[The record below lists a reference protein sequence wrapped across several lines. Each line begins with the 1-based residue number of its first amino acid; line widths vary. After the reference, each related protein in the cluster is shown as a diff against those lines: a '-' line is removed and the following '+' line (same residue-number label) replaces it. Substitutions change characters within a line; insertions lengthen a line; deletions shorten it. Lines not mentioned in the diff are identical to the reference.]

1 MSLLSWRFQILLVAL
16 IATGA
21 AGLWFGLAPDQ
32 AASPLA
38 LAASPAV
45 PDGAPAVPVTEGRAE
60 TRDVPIWLSGIG
72 SVQPLNAVTV
82 KVRVDGQLDRVA
94 FTEGQDVN
102 KGDVVAQIDPRSYR
116 AQLKQAQANKAKD
129 EAQLANARLD
139 LERST
144 RLEAK
149 GVASK
154 QSLDTQRAQV
164 TALESTIEADQSAI
178 EMAQLQLEF
187 STITAPLSG
196 RTGLRLV
203 DPGTVVHASDANGIV
218 TITQM
223 QPIAVLFTVPQDEL
237 PDVLAATA
245 RGEPVVVAYSRGGE
259 RPLATGKLIFVDSQ
273 VDQGT
278 GHVKL
283 KALFDNS
290 NRALWPGEFVDARVQ
305 VATVNAATV
314 VPSKAIERGQNGTY
328 VFRVKP
334 DDTVE
339 VCPVTVRHVGEGTT
353 IIADGVAPGDRIIV
367 DGQYRLQA
375 GARIEPRKPA
385 EADGS

>member
-1 MSLLSWRFQILLVAL
+1 MILLFMLFA
-16 IATGA
+16 AGA
-21 AGLWFGLAPDQ
+21 AWFSLGPDR
-32 AASPLA
+32 AASPQ
-38 LAASPAV
+38 SVAV
-45 PDGAPAVPVTEGRAE
+45 PPAAAGGTPAVPVTEGRAE

-94 FTEGQDVN
+94 FTEGQDVRR
-102 KGDVVAQIDPRSYR
+102 GDVLAQIDPRSFR

-149 GVASK
+149 GAASK

-164 TALESTIEADQSAI
+164 AALEATVEADQAAI

-203 DPGTVVHASDANGIV
+203 DPGTVVHASDANGLV

-223 QPIAVLFTVPQDEL
+223 QPIAVLFSVSQDEL
-237 PDVLAATA
+237 PDVLAAMVRRSTA
-245 RGEPVVVAYSRGGE
+245 GDRRQAPQLHRE
-259 RPLATGKLIFVDSQ
+259 R
-273 VDQGT
+273 
-278 GHVKL
+278 
-283 KALFDNS
+283 KARS
-290 NRALWPGEFVDARVQ
+290 SCTR
-305 VATVNAATV
+305 
-314 VPSKAIERGQNGTY
+314 PST
-328 VFRVKP
+328 
-334 DDTVE
+334 
-339 VCPVTVRHVGEGTT
+339 
-353 IIADGVAPGDRIIV
+353 PGDVLCSRV
-367 DGQYRLQA
+367 HKRATPWSSSACRAAVWLQ
-375 GARIEPRKPA
+375 GR
-385 EADGS
+385 G

>member
-1 MSLLSWRFQILLVAL
+1 MILLLMLFAV
-16 IATGA
+16 GA
-21 AGLWFGLAPDQ
+21 AWFGLIPDR
-32 AASPLA
+32 AASPKA
-38 LAASPAV
+38 VEASPAAAG
-45 PDGAPAVPVTEGRAE
+45 GAPAVPVTEGRAE

-72 SVQPLNAVTV
+72 SVQPLNTVTV

-94 FTEGQDVN
+94 FTEGQDVH
-102 KGDVVAQIDPRSYR
+102 KGYVLAQIDPRSFR

-139 LERST
+139 LDRST

-149 GVASK
+149 GAASK

-164 TALESTIEADQSAI
+164 AALEATIEADQAAV
-178 EMAQLQLEF
+178 EMAQLQVEF

-203 DPGTVVHASDANGIV
+203 DPGTVVHASDANGLV

-223 QPIAVLFTVPQDEL
+223 QPIAVLFSVSQDEL
-237 PDVLAATA
+237 PDVLAAMA
-245 RGEPVVVAYSRGGE
+245 RGEPVVVAYSRDGE
-259 RPLATGKLIFVDSQ
+259 RPLATGKLVFADSQ
-273 VDQGT
+273 VDQST

-290 NRALWPGEFVDARVQ
+290 DRALWPGEFVDARAQ
-305 VATVNAATV
+305 VATVNAAII
-314 VPSKAIERGQNGTY
+314 VPARAVERGQNGTY
-328 VFRVKP
+328 VFRIEP

-339 VCPVTVRHVGEGTT
+339 VCPVTVGHVAEGTA
-353 IIADGVAPGDRIIV
+353 IITDGLAPGDRIVV
-367 DGQYRLQA
+367 DGHYRLQP
-375 GARIEPRKPA
+375 GARVEPRKATAASGP
-385 EADGS
+385 

>member
-1 MSLLSWRFQILLVAL
+1 LLMLFAVVTA
-16 IATGA
+16 
-21 AGLWFGLAPDQ
+21 WFGPVPDRGASSQ
-32 AASPLA
+32 AV
-38 LAASPAV
+38 AASPA
-45 PDGAPAVPVTEGRAE
+45 APAGAAGVPVTEGRVE
-60 TRDVPIWLSGIG
+60 TSDVPIWLSGIG

-82 KVRVDGQLDRVA
+82 KVRVDGQLDRVE
-94 FTEGQDVN
+94 FIEGQDVH
-102 KGDVVAQIDPRSYR
+102 KGDVLAQIDPRSFH

-149 GVASK
+149 GAASK

-164 TALESTIEADQSAI
+164 TALGATVEADQAAI

-203 DPGTVVHASDANGIV
+203 DPGTVVHASDANGLV

-223 QPIAVLFTVPQDEL
+223 QPIAVMFTVSQDEL
-237 PDVLAATA
+237 PDVLAAMA
-245 RGEPVVVAYSRGGE
+245 RSDPVVVAYTRGGE

-273 VDQGT
+273 VDQGS

-283 KALFDNS
+283 KASFENAD
-290 NRALWPGEFVDARVQ
+290 RALWPGEFVGARVQ
-305 VATVNAATV
+305 VATVNTATV
-314 VPSKAIERGQNGTY
+314 VPAKAVERGQNGTY
-328 VFRVKP
+328 VFRIKP
-334 DDTVE
+334 DETVE
-339 VCPVTVRHVGEGTT
+339 VCSVTVSHITAGIA
-353 IIADGVAPGDRIIV
+353 IIADGLAPGDRIV
-367 DGQYRLQA
+367 VEGQYRVQP
-375 GARIEPRKPA
+375 GARVEPRKAPA
-385 EADGS
+385 ASGT

>member
-1 MSLLSWRFQILLVAL
+1 MAMLSSWRWRAKALLFVL

-21 AGLWFGLAPDQ
+21 GAVWVGLARDR
-32 AASPLA
+32 
-38 LAASPAV
+38 AASPAV
-45 PDGAPAVPVTEGRAE
+45 VATSSAAPAGAPAVPVTEGRAE

-72 SVQPLNAVTV
+72 SVQPLNTVTV

-94 FTEGQDVN
+94 FTEGQDVH
-102 KGDVVAQIDPRSYR
+102 KGYVLAQIDPRSFR

-139 LERST
+139 LDRST

-149 GVASK
+149 GAASK

-164 TALESTIEADQSAI
+164 AALEATIEADQAAV
-178 EMAQLQLEF
+178 EMAQLQVEF

-203 DPGTVVHASDANGIV
+203 DPGTVVHASDANGLV

-223 QPIAVLFTVPQDEL
+223 QPIAVLFTVSQDEL
-237 PDVLAATA
+237 PDVLAAMA
-245 RGEPVVVAYSRGGE
+245 RGDPAVVAYSRGGE
-259 RPLATGKLIFVDSQ
+259 RPLAAGKLIFADSQ

-283 KALFDNS
+283 KASPCCTDRSFGS
-290 NRALWPGEFVDARVQ
+290 EEWRV
-305 VATVNAATV
+305 
-314 VPSKAIERGQNGTY
+314 
-328 VFRVKP
+328 
-334 DDTVE
+334 
-339 VCPVTVRHVGEGTT
+339 
-353 IIADGVAPGDRIIV
+353 
-367 DGQYRLQA
+367 
-375 GARIEPRKPA
+375 
-385 EADGS
+385 

>member
-1 MSLLSWRFQILLVAL
+1 MILLLMLFA
-16 IATGA
+16 AGA
-21 AGLWFGLAPDQ
+21 AWFGLVPDR
-32 AASPLA
+32 AASPQ
-38 LAASPAV
+38 SVAV
-45 PDGAPAVPVTEGRAE
+45 PPAAAGGTPAVPVTEGRAE

-94 FTEGQDVN
+94 FTEGQDVRR
-102 KGDVVAQIDPRSYR
+102 GDVLAQIDPRSFR

-129 EAQLANARLD
+129 DAQLANARLD

-149 GVASK
+149 GAASK

-164 TALESTIEADQSAI
+164 AALEATVEADQAAI

-203 DPGTVVHASDANGIV
+203 DPGTVVHASDANGLV

-223 QPIAVLFTVPQDEL
+223 QPIAVLFTVSQDEL
-237 PDVLAATA
+237 PDVLAAMA
-245 RGEPVVVAYSRGGE
+245 RGDPAVVAYSRGGE
-259 RPLATGKLIFVDSQ
+259 RPLAAGKLIFADSQ

-283 KALFDNS
+283 KALFENS
-290 NRALWPGEFVDARVQ
+290 DRALWPGEFVDARVQ

-314 VPSKAIERGQNGTY
+314 VPAKAVERGQNGTY
-328 VFRVKP
+328 VFRIRP
-334 DDTVE
+334 DETVE
-339 VCPVTVRHVGEGTT
+339 VSPVTVRHVGEGTA
-353 IIADGVAPGDRIIV
+353 IIADGLAPGDRIV
-367 DGQYRLQA
+367 LDGQYRLQA
-375 GARIEPRKPA
+375 GARVEPRKA
-385 EADGS
+385 AASGS

>member
-1 MSLLSWRFQILLVAL
+1 MILLLMLFA
-16 IATGA
+16 AGA
-21 AGLWFGLAPDQ
+21 AWFGLIPDR
-32 AASPLA
+32 AASPKA
-38 LAASPAV
+38 VAASPAAAG
-45 PDGAPAVPVTEGRAE
+45 GAPAVPVTEGRAE

-72 SVQPLNAVTV
+72 SVQPLNTVTV
-82 KVRVDGQLDRVA
+82 KMRVDGQLDRVA
-94 FTEGQDVN
+94 FTEGQDVH
-102 KGDVVAQIDPRSYR
+102 KGDVLAQIDPRSFR

-139 LERST
+139 LDRST

-149 GVASK
+149 GAASK

-164 TALESTIEADQSAI
+164 AALEATIEADQAAI
-178 EMAQLQLEF
+178 ELAQLQVEF

-203 DPGTVVHASDANGIV
+203 DPGTVVHASDANGLV

-223 QPIAVLFTVPQDEL
+223 QPIAVLFSVSQDEL
-237 PDVLAATA
+237 PDVLAAMA
-245 RGEPVVVAYSRGGE
+245 RGEPVVVAYSRDGE
-259 RPLATGKLIFVDSQ
+259 RPLATGKLVFADSQ

-290 NRALWPGEFVDARVQ
+290 DRALWPGEFVDARAQ
-305 VATVNAATV
+305 VATVNAAII
-314 VPSKAIERGQNGTY
+314 VPARAVERGQNGTY
-328 VFRVKP
+328 VFRIKP

-339 VCPVTVRHVGEGTT
+339 VCPVTVGHVAEGTA
-353 IIADGVAPGDRIIV
+353 IITDGLAPGDRIVV
-367 DGQYRLQA
+367 DGQYRLQP
-375 GARIEPRKPA
+375 GARVEPRKATAASGP
-385 EADGS
+385 

>member
-1 MSLLSWRFQILLVAL
+1 MILLLMLFA
-16 IATGA
+16 AGA
-21 AGLWFGLAPDQ
+21 AWFGLIADR
-32 AASPLA
+32 AASPKA
-38 LAASPAV
+38 VAASPAAAG
-45 PDGAPAVPVTEGRAE
+45 GAPAVPVTEGRAE

-72 SVQPLNAVTV
+72 SVQPLNTVTV

-94 FTEGQDVN
+94 FTEGQDVH
-102 KGDVVAQIDPRSYR
+102 KGDVLAQIDPRSFR

-139 LERST
+139 LDRST

-149 GVASK
+149 GAASK

-164 TALESTIEADQSAI
+164 AALEATIEADQAAI
-178 EMAQLQLEF
+178 EMAQLQVEF

-203 DPGTVVHASDANGIV
+203 DPGTVVHASDANGLV

-223 QPIAVLFTVPQDEL
+223 QPIAVLFSVSQDEL
-237 PDVLAATA
+237 PDVLAAMA
-245 RGEPVVVAYSRGGE
+245 RGEPDVVAYSRDGE
-259 RPLATGKLIFVDSQ
+259 RPLATGKLVFADSQ
-273 VDQGT
+273 VDQST

-290 NRALWPGEFVDARVQ
+290 DRALWPGEFVDARAQ
-305 VATVNAATV
+305 VATVNAALI
-314 VPSKAIERGQNGTY
+314 VPARAVERGQNGTY
-328 VFRVKP
+328 VFRIKP

-339 VCPVTVRHVGEGTT
+339 VCPVTVGHVAEGTA
-353 IIADGVAPGDRIIV
+353 IITDGLAPGDRIVV
-367 DGQYRLQA
+367 DGQYRLQP
-375 GARIEPRKPA
+375 GARVEPRKATAASGP
-385 EADGS
+385 

>member
-1 MSLLSWRFQILLVAL
+1 MRRRWTILLMTLFAV
-16 IATGA
+16 GA
-21 AGLWFGLAPDQ
+21 AWFGPAPGR
-32 AASPLA
+32 AASPQA
-38 LAASPAV
+38 VAASPAA
-45 PDGAPAVPVTEGRAE
+45 PSGAAAVPITEGRVE
-60 TRDVPIWLSGIG
+60 TQDVAIWLSGIG

-94 FTEGQDVN
+94 FTEGQDVR
-102 KGDVVAQIDPRSYR
+102 KGDVLAQIDPRSFR
-116 AQLKQAQANKAKD
+116 AQLKQVQANKAKD

-149 GVASK
+149 GAASK

-164 TALESTIEADQSAI
+164 AALGATVEADQAAI
-178 EMAQLQLEF
+178 EMARLQLEF

-203 DPGTVVHASDANGIV
+203 DPGTIVHASDANGLV

-223 QPIAVLFTVPQDEL
+223 QPIAVLFTLSQDEL
-237 PDVLAATA
+237 PDVLAAMA
-245 RGEPVVVAYSRGGE
+245 QGDPAVVAYSRGGE
-259 RPLATGKLIFVDSQ
+259 RPLATGKLIFADSQ

-283 KALFDNS
+283 KALFDNTD
-290 NRALWPGEFVDARVQ
+290 RASWPGEFVDARVQ
-305 VATVNAATV
+305 VTTVKAATV
-314 VPSKAIERGQNGTY
+314 VPAKAVERGQNGRY
-328 VFRVKP
+328 VFRIKL

-339 VCPVTVRHVGEGTT
+339 VCLVTVRHVTEGIA
-353 IIADGVAPGDRIIV
+353 IIADGLAPGDRIVV
-367 DGQYRLQA
+367 DGQYRLQP
-375 GARIEPRKPA
+375 GVRVEPRKAAPA
-385 EADGS
+385 SGS

>member
-1 MSLLSWRFQILLVAL
+1 MILLLMLFAV
-16 IATGA
+16 GA
-21 AGLWFGLAPDQ
+21 AWFGLVPDRG
-32 AASPLA
+32 ASPQA
-38 LAASPAV
+38 VAASPAARAE
-45 PDGAPAVPVTEGRAE
+45 APAVPVTEGRVE

-94 FTEGQDVN
+94 FTEGQDVR
-102 KGDVVAQIDPRSYR
+102 KGDVLAQIDPRSFR
-116 AQLKQAQANKAKD
+116 AQLKQAQANKSKD
-129 EAQLANARLD
+129 EAQFANARLD

-149 GVASK
+149 GAASK
-154 QSLDTQRAQV
+154 QSLDTQQAQV
-164 TALESTIEADQSAI
+164 AALGATVEADQAAI

-223 QPIAVLFTVPQDEL
+223 QPIAVMFSVSQDEL
-237 PDVLAATA
+237 PDVLAAM
-245 RGEPVVVAYSRGGE
+245 GGGDPVVVAYTRGGE
-259 RPLATGKLIFVDSQ
+259 RPLATGKLVFVDSQ
-273 VDQGT
+273 VDQGS

-283 KALFDNS
+283 KALFDNTD
-290 NRALWPGEFVDARVQ
+290 RALWPGEFVDARVQ
-305 VATVNAATV
+305 VATINAATV
-314 VPSKAIERGQNGTY
+314 VPAKAVERGQNGTY
-328 VFRVKP
+328 VFRIKP

-339 VCPVTVRHVGEGTT
+339 VCPVTVRHVTEGIA
-353 IIADGVAPGDRIIV
+353 IIAEGLAPGDRIVV
-367 DGQYRLQA
+367 DGQYRLQP
-375 GARIEPRKPA
+375 GAHVEPRKATPA
-385 EADGS
+385 SGS

>member
-1 MSLLSWRFQILLVAL
+1 MILLLMLFAV
-16 IATGA
+16 GA
-21 AGLWFGLAPDQ
+21 AWFGLVPDRG
-32 AASPLA
+32 ASPQA
-38 LAASPAV
+38 VAASPAARAE
-45 PDGAPAVPVTEGRAE
+45 APAVPVTEGRVE

-94 FTEGQDVN
+94 FTEGQDVR
-102 KGDVVAQIDPRSYR
+102 KGDVLAQIDPRSFR
-116 AQLKQAQANKAKD
+116 AQLKQAQANKSKD

-149 GVASK
+149 GAASK
-154 QSLDTQRAQV
+154 QSLDTQQAQV
-164 TALESTIEADQSAI
+164 AALGATVEADQAAI

-223 QPIAVLFTVPQDEL
+223 QPIAVMFSVSQDEL
-237 PDVLAATA
+237 PDVLAAM
-245 RGEPVVVAYSRGGE
+245 GGGDPVVVAYTRGGE
-259 RPLATGKLIFVDSQ
+259 RPLATGKLVFVDSQ
-273 VDQGT
+273 VDQGS

-283 KALFDNS
+283 KALFDNTD
-290 NRALWPGEFVDARVQ
+290 RALWPGEFVDARVQ
-305 VATVNAATV
+305 VATINAATV
-314 VPSKAIERGQNGTY
+314 VPAKAVERGQNGTY
-328 VFRVKP
+328 VFRIKP

-339 VCPVTVRHVGEGTT
+339 VCPVTVRHVTEGIA
-353 IIADGVAPGDRIIV
+353 IIAEGLAPGDRIVV
-367 DGQYRLQA
+367 DGQYRLQP
-375 GARIEPRKPA
+375 GAHVEPRKATPA
-385 EADGS
+385 SGS

>member
-1 MSLLSWRFQILLVAL
+1 MILLLMLFA
-16 IATGA
+16 AGA
-21 AGLWFGLAPDQ
+21 AWFGLIPDR
-32 AASPLA
+32 AASPQA
-38 LAASPAV
+38 VAASPAAAG
-45 PDGAPAVPVTEGRAE
+45 GAPAVPVTEGRAE

-72 SVQPLNAVTV
+72 SVQPLNTVTV

-94 FTEGQDVN
+94 FTEGQDVH
-102 KGDVVAQIDPRSYR
+102 KGDVLAQIDPRSFR

-139 LERST
+139 LDRST

-149 GVASK
+149 GAASK

-164 TALESTIEADQSAI
+164 AALEATIEADQAAI
-178 EMAQLQLEF
+178 EMAQLQVEF

-203 DPGTVVHASDANGIV
+203 DPGTVVHASDANGLV

-223 QPIAVLFTVPQDEL
+223 QPIAVLFSVSQDEL
-237 PDVLAATA
+237 PDVLAAMA
-245 RGEPVVVAYSRGGE
+245 RGEPVVVAYSRDGE
-259 RPLATGKLIFVDSQ
+259 RPRATGKLVFADSQ

-290 NRALWPGEFVDARVQ
+290 DRALWPGEFVNARVQ
-305 VATVNAATV
+305 VAAVNAATT
-314 VPSKAIERGQNGTY
+314 VPARAVERGQNGTY
-328 VFRVKP
+328 VFRIKP

-339 VCPVTVRHVGEGTT
+339 VCPVTVGHVAEGTA
-353 IIADGVAPGDRIIV
+353 IITDGLAPGDRIVV
-367 DGQYRLQA
+367 DGQYRLQP
-375 GARIEPRKPA
+375 GARVEPRKA
-385 EADGS
+385 TAASGS

>member
-1 MSLLSWRFQILLVAL
+1 LRWTWRILFVAL
-16 IATGA
+16 IVAGA
-21 AGLWFGLAPDQ
+21 AGLWVGVGPDNSVPAAQ
-32 AASPLA
+32 AT
-38 LAASPAV
+38 
-45 PDGAPAVPVTEGRAE
+45 APAVPITDGRAE
-60 TRDVPIWLSGIG
+60 IRDVPIWLSGIG

-82 KVRVDGQLDRVA
+82 KVRVDGQLDRAA
-94 FTEGQDVN
+94 FTEGQDVH
-102 KGDVVAQIDPRSYR
+102 KGDVLAQIDPRSFR

-139 LERST
+139 LERSA

-164 TALESTIEADQSAI
+164 AALAATLEADQAAI

-187 STITAPLSG
+187 STITAPLDG

-203 DPGTVVHASDANGIV
+203 DPGTVVHASDANGLV

-223 QPIAVLFTVPQDEL
+223 HPIAVLFTVSQDEL
-237 PDVLAATA
+237 PEVLKAIA
-245 RGEPVVVAYSRGGE
+245 RGDPVVDAYSRGGE
-259 RPLATGKLIFVDSQ
+259 RLLATGRLVFVDSQ

-290 NRALWPGEFVDARVQ
+290 DRALWPGEFVDARVQ
-305 VATVNAATV
+305 VTTVNAATV
-314 VPSKAIERGQNGTY
+314 VSAKAIERGQSGTY
-328 VFRVKP
+328 VFRIKP

-339 VCPVTVRHVGEGTT
+339 VCPVRVGHVSEGIA
-353 IIADGVAPGDRIIV
+353 IIPEGLTPGDRIVV
-367 DGQYRLQA
+367 DGQYRLQP
-375 GARIEPRKPA
+375 GARIESRKA
-385 EADGS
+385 TAGGS

>member
-1 MSLLSWRFQILLVAL
+1 MSLLSRRFQILLVAL
-16 IATGA
+16 IAAGA

-45 PDGAPAVPVTEGRAE
+45 PDGALAVPVTEGRAE

-72 SVQPLNAVTV
+72 SVQPLNTVTV
-82 KVRVDGQLDRVA
+82 KVRVDGQLDRVT
-94 FTEGQDVN
+94 FTEGQEVN
-102 KGDVVAQIDPRSYR
+102 KGDVLAQIDPRSYR
-116 AQLKQAQANKAKD
+116 AQLKQAQANNAKD

-164 TALESTIEADQSAI
+164 TALESTIEADQAAI

-203 DPGTVVHASDANGIV
+203 DPGTVVHASDANGLV

-223 QPIAVLFTVPQDEL
+223 RPIAVLFTVPQDEL

-245 RGEPVVVAYSRGGE
+245 RGEPVVVAYSRGVSG
-259 RPLATGKLIFVDSQ
+259 RSP
-273 VDQGT
+273 
-278 GHVKL
+278 
-283 KALFDNS
+283 
-290 NRALWPGEFVDARVQ
+290 
-305 VATVNAATV
+305 
-314 VPSKAIERGQNGTY
+314 
-328 VFRVKP
+328 
-334 DDTVE
+334 
-339 VCPVTVRHVGEGTT
+339 
-353 IIADGVAPGDRIIV
+353 
-367 DGQYRLQA
+367 
-375 GARIEPRKPA
+375 PA
-385 EADGS
+385 S